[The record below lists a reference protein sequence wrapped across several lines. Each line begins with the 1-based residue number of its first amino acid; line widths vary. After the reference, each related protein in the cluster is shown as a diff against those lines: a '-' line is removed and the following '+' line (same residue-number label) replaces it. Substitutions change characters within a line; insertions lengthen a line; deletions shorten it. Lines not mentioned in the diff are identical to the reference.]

1 MLRSERSLE
10 GRALP
15 APHARTSQTLN
26 PGSNVSVAGNQR
38 DAASVERVW
47 KRPVTKLMREG
58 IAIAAV
64 SAVTVITATGV
75 SLTSTRTAEPA
86 DTGYG
91 VVPADSGVNG
101 SDEQAVQ
108 AARVR
113 SALEASG
120 MAAFAGREPSARV
133 GNGVRN
139 VVNQQVTE
147 KVAEDRSAALAAE
160 LADVEDTQLAAA
172 AQSRG
177 TSIAASLTSVAAQA
191 VALKKQ
197 GAVPGQVS
205 TVWLRP
211 VDGPVSSPF
220 GWRSHPI
227 GGYANMHTG
236 VDLSNS
242 CGTPIKAAQAG
253 KVVSVGWLG
262 SAGNALRI
270 SHGTIDGKQV
280 DSGYYHAESYV
291 VTVGQTVTRG
301 QVVGYVGT
309 TGNSTGCHLHF
320 LVYVNNQV
328 VDPMNGWIK

>member
-1 MLRSERSLE
+1 M
-10 GRALP
+10 
-15 APHARTSQTLN
+15 
-26 PGSNVSVAGNQR
+26 SVAGNQR

-86 DTGYG
+86 NTGYG
-91 VVPADSGVNG
+91 IVPADSGVNG

-120 MAAFAGREPSARV
+120 MAAFAGREPGAPV
-133 GNGVRN
+133 GNGVRA
-139 VVNQQVTE
+139 VVNQQITE
-147 KVAEDRSAALAAE
+147 KVAEDRAAALAGE
-160 LADVEDTQLAAA
+160 LADVADTQLAAA

-177 TSIAASLTSVAAQA
+177 ASIAASLTSVAAQA